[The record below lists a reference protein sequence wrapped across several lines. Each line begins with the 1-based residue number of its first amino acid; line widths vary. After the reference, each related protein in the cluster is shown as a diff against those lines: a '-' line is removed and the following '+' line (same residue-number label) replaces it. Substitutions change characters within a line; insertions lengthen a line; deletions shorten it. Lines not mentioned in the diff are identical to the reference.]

1 LVTEHDERKERTMR
15 PLLILTGACA
25 AGALIFASA
34 GLADKPIAQTLNPPP
49 PPYETC
55 KAVGDGTICQGTVT
69 FSYAP
74 VDTAAVFGVPLVCGS
89 GPSAF
94 DIFDSVITGDS
105 LARRFYNAD
114 GNLVRRMRV
123 DHVSSGEYSNPLT
136 GATVPYT
143 MLNTLDD
150 VLATPGDL
158 GSATETITGQWIFR
172 PAQGAPVF
180 VNAGRLVF
188 APDFTLEFRSG
199 PQEFMDLFVNG
210 DTSVLGP
217 LCTAL
222 GA

>member
-1 LVTEHDERKERTMR
+1 MRTLGGFTLV
-15 PLLILTGACA
+15 A
-25 AGALIFASA
+25 AVLGALMLSPASL
-34 GLADKPIAQTLNPPP
+34 GGQPITQALNPPP
-49 PPYETC
+49 PPYEMC

-74 VDTAAVFGVPLVCGS
+74 VDTSAVFGVPLVCGS
-89 GPSAF
+89 GPGAF

-105 LARRFYNAD
+105 LARRLYNAD

-136 GATVPYT
+136 GATVPYK

-199 PQEFMDLFVNG
+199 PQDFIDLFVNG
-210 DTSVLGP
+210 DTSVLDP
-217 LCTAL
+217 LCAAL
-222 GA
+222 GAA